1 MLVIG
6 ETTWGNAQGAFPGFQ
21 FTISHFQAGRE
32 YQYEAS
38 LVILVSFISEKMNHL
53 GSLHP
58 YGSSFMFSLEQSPA
72 IRMKLKADV
81 MFGTLAKDFR
91 LSDRP
96 HRYILHIIY
105 IHIIEKYMLYFY
117 IFELW

>member
-1 MLVIG
+1 
-6 ETTWGNAQGAFPGFQ
+6 
-21 FTISHFQAGRE
+21 
-32 YQYEAS
+32 
-38 LVILVSFISEKMNHL
+38 
-53 GSLHP
+53 
-58 YGSSFMFSLEQSPA
+58 MFSLEQSPA

-105 IHIIEKYMLYFY
+105 IYILFIYTCYIY